1 MEISAEGR
9 IFALRQYNTENET
22 AITIISSF
30 VSQRCRC
37 YIQQKRMDWRNNAID
52 YIGVIRLSV
61 NHTKLP
67 NDDI

>member
-1 MEISAEGR
+1 MKITAEGR

-30 VSQRCRC
+30 VSKCCRC
-37 YIQQKRMDWRNNAID
+37 YTQQKRMDWRNNAID
-52 YIGVIRLSV
+52 YIGGIRLSV
-61 NHTKLP
+61 NRTKLP

>member
-37 YIQQKRMDWRNNAID
+37 YIQQKRMD
-52 YIGVIRLSV
+52 
-61 NHTKLP
+61 
-67 NDDI
+67 

>member
-1 MEISAEGR
+1 MKITAEGR
-9 IFALRQYNTENET
+9 IFAQRQYSTENET

-30 VSQRCRC
+30 VSKCCRC

-52 YIGVIRLSV
+52 HIGGIRLSV
-61 NHTKLP
+61 NLSELT

>member
-1 MEISAEGR
+1 MKITAEGR

-52 YIGVIRLSV
+52 YIGGIRLSV
-61 NHTKLP
+61 NLSELT

>member
-1 MEISAEGR
+1 MKITAEGR

-37 YIQQKRMDWRNNAID
+37 YIQQKRMDWRNNAIN
-52 YIGVIRLSV
+52 YICVIRLSV
-61 NHTKLP
+61 NRTKLP